1 MNNVNNEADIN
12 QADERANL
20 VNNVILGVG
29 ENPHNNPNNNQQRN
43 PNTSNTG
50 IKSKAVLE
58 FSRDF
63 FPAIILVNKIHNKRL
78 VW

>member
-1 MNNVNNEADIN
+1 MNNINNEADIN

-29 ENPHNNPNNNQQRN
+29 ENPRNNPNNNQQRN
-43 PNTSNTG
+43 PNTSDTG

-63 FPAIILVNKIHNKRL
+63 FPAIILVN
-78 VW
+78 